1 MSRARMRALRV
12 LAAAVLASLP
22 LAGCSPSGRL
32 KVTYDAWELLQIGTP
47 PAESR
52 EQPSVG
58 KVSREGHGP
67 AVSLGDLVELHLVT
81 TSFGGSGRR
90 AGEYDDGRGWVWI
103 GFDPS
108 ARTDFSVGYNA
119 FAATLI
125 GLRQGS
131 VQTFVANP
139 RSARQG
145 FVGGAGVLPFG
156 DSERYYANKPLAR
169 SHRGGYIYAD
179 AGPGEDVTRVE
190 ITRVCQGRA
199 EQRLITLFDDSP
211 IAVAQD
217 IGRSHETSEPRWM
230 YLREARWEGQCNDGA
245 HASFQYGPVIVEPP
259 PGKTKGL
266 NISELWGPWI
276 KEAWSKVPIGVVV
289 K

>member
-1 MSRARMRALRV
+1 MKHHHAFYALV
-12 LAAAVLASLP
+12 ALALGLLACSPQASLHVSY
-22 LAGCSPSGRL
+22 G
-32 KVTYDAWELLQIGTP
+32 AWEPLQIGTP
-47 PAESR
+47 PVESR
-52 EQPSVG
+52 ERPSVG

-67 AVSLGDLVELHLVT
+67 AVSLGDLVELHLAT
-81 TSFGGSGRR
+81 TSLGRSGRP
-90 AGEYDDGRGWVWI
+90 AGEHDDGRGWVWI

-108 ARTDFSVGYNA
+108 ARADFSVGYNA
-119 FAATLI
+119 FAVTLI

-169 SHRGGYIYAD
+169 SHRGGYIYGD
-179 AGPGEDVTRVE
+179 AGPAEDVTRVE

-211 IAVAQD
+211 ITVAQD

-230 YLREARWEGQCNDGA
+230 YLREARWEGQCNDGK
-245 HASFQYGPVIVEPP
+245 HARFQFGPIGVEPP
-259 PGKTKGL
+259 PGKTLGL
-266 NISELWGPWI
+266 NLSHLWAAWI
-276 KEAWSKVPIGVVV
+276 HDAWQQVPIGVVV